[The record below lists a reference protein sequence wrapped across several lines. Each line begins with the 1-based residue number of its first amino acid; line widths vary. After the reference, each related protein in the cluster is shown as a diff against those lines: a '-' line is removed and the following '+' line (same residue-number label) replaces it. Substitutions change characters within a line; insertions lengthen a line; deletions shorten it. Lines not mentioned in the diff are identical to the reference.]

1 MDCLGEIYCI
11 TSPSNKKYIGQCV
24 KQLSNGKN
32 WGYIN
37 RWREHIRD
45 SKTRNYCRLLN
56 SAIKK
61 YEPENFQLEI
71 LKKCNIDELDYYE
84 KYYIEHYN
92 TMSPNGYNLR
102 EGGST
107 SRYSEETNQLKRASM
122 IGKNLGKDY
131 PKRIRKREIDNDLPK
146 YIRYYIDSS
155 GKEGYRISH
164 HPNLKDK
171 SFLSKYTPLDEK
183 LQQALNYINQKT
195 TDIR

>member
-1 MDCLGEIYCI
+1 MNCLGEIYCI

-24 KQLSNGKN
+24 KKLSNGKN

-37 RWREHIRD
+37 RWKEHIRD

-61 YEPENFQLEI
+61 YEHKNFQLEV
-71 LKKCNIDELDYYE
+71 LQECNIDELDYYE
-84 KYYIEHYN
+84 QYYIKHYN
-92 TMSPNGYNLR
+92 TMTPNGYNLR
-102 EGGST
+102 EGGSI

-122 IGKNLGKDY
+122 IEKNLGKVY
-131 PKRIRKREIDNDLPK
+131 PKRIRKREIDSELPK
-146 YIRYYIDSS
+146 YVRYYIDSS

-164 HPNLKDK
+164 HPTLKDK
-171 SFLSKYTPLDEK
+171 SFFGKYISLDEK
-183 LQQALNYINQKT
+183 LQQSLNYINQKT